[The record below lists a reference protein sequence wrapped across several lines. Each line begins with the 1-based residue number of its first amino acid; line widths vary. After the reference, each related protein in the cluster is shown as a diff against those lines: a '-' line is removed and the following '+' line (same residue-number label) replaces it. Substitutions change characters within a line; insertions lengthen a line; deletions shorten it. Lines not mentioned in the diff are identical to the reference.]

1 MRLCRIERTTLAC
14 SYLQNSLYLP
24 EGELRETTEG
34 NGPLGPALSVA
45 TTRTAVHCQALV
57 RAIISGNHVPEHE
70 SLQPSVTMV
79 TWIYVVGVHLHST
92 PIDGH
97 NLRVRRRTS
106 ILKSRRYGT
115 VTWPKTALYLETA
128 RPGGSRHQRTGRRV
142 LTERSK

>member
-1 MRLCRIERTTLAC
+1 M
-14 SYLQNSLYLP
+14 
-24 EGELRETTEG
+24 ETIGMCIPTKG
-34 NGPLGPALSVA
+34 SGQRPPPALTLPMA
-45 TTRTAVHCQALV
+45 TTRAVHCQALV